1 MSILGRKKS
10 KVKAMILRMC
20 LVALEGLPQ
29 SKPRPREGDAVTQQM
44 RYGVK
49 PGSVGL
55 CREFADFP
63 KMGMI
68 GTF

>member
-1 MSILGRKKS
+1 M
-10 KVKAMILRMC
+10 
-20 LVALEGLPQ
+20 ALEGLPQ